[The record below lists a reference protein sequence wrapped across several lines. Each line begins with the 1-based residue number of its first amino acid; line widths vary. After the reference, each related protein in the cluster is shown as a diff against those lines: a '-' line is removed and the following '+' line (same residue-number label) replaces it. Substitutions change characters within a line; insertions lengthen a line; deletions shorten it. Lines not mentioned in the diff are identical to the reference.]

1 MGKPWEETR
10 REFRRIAAR
19 VGVDCIAREIP
30 MHRSAVYRLIG
41 EETQKPHA
49 ITRDRIEAIVRE
61 SREQST

>member
-1 MGKPWEETR
+1 
-10 REFRRIAAR
+10 
-19 VGVDCIAREIP
+19 